1 MARFRAYIVED
12 QYSVLSI
19 NETTVSSKLY
29 HKKICL
35 ESTIK
40 AKKKHVKHAR
50 SN

>member
-29 HKKICL
+29 HKKMFRVNNK
-35 ESTIK
+35 SN
-40 AKKKHVKHAR
+40 KKRVKHAH